1 VEIKNEIMNNFSC
14 TSSSDDDWSVIP
26 DQNPPTRRSATPFHV
41 IDKDVALGHNA
52 SSDMDEVIISLR
64 EENRKLTEEWHR
76 LNIENE
82 WMAKEMKGARFL
94 LSKMVEI
101 LGLDHKDQALRK
113 VMSSNVREDL
123 MCFQNLTKK
132 LLHAVETGMI
142 QKVKPSSFGGMKKP
156 EHEYGFKPMDT
167 TCTRVGVEQA
177 STSSDVTREA
187 TDTDFM
193 ISVSRARLPRIEE
206 FVEVPPEVRPRK
218 IRRMINRYYADRR
231 NTLKPA
237 VLQHV
242 PCVQRKKRYGL
253 NRGAPRQAFSARRK
267 C

>member
-1 VEIKNEIMNNFSC
+1 MEIKNEIMNNFSC
-14 TSSSDDDWSVIP
+14 TSSSDDDWTVIP

-52 SSDMDEVIISLR
+52 SLDMDEVIISLR

-94 LSKMVEI
+94 LSKMVET
-101 LGLDHKDQALRK
+101 LGLDHKDQALGA

-132 LLHAVETGMI
+132 LLYAVETGMI
-142 QKVKPSSFGGMKKP
+142 QKVKPSSFEGMKKP
-156 EHEYGFKPMDT
+156 EQEDGLKPMDT
-167 TCTRVGVEQA
+167 TGVEQA
-177 STSSDVTREA
+177 SISSDATREA
-187 TDTDFM
+187 TDTDFT

-218 IRRMINRYYADRR
+218 IRRMINRYNTEQR
-231 NTLKPA
+231 NTLKSA

-242 PCVQRKKRYGL
+242 ACIQRKKRYSL
-253 NRGAPRQAFSARRK
+253 NRGAPRQAFTARRK